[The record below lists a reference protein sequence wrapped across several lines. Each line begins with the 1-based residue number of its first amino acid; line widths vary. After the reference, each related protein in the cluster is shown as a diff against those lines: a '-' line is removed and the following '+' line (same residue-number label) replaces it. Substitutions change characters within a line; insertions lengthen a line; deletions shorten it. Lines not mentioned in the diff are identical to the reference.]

1 MLVEGGLHGRL
12 AGRGRG
18 KGRRGGE
25 EGEGWGGERRWRQA
39 EREQG
44 WEEGGGGGEQGR
56 EGEGGGEEEVRDLGL
71 GLREGF
77 FENCAGVG
85 FVKKQQYRIFSSSC
99 SNKI

>member
-1 MLVEGGLHGRL
+1 MQAGGAP
-12 AGRGRG
+12 AGRGDGGRR
-18 KGRRGGE
+18 KGRKGGE
-25 EGEGWGGERRWRQA
+25 AVAVRERAEKEGED
-39 EREQG
+39 
-44 WEEGGGGGEQGR
+44 
-56 EGEGGGEEEVRDLGL
+56 GGEEEVRDLGL